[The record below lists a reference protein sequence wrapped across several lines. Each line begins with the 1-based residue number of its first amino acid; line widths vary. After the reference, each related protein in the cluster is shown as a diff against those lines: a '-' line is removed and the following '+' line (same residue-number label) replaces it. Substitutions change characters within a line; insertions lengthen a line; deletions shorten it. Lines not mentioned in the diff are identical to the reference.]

1 MYSARTSRQ
10 PGQYGRKAAN
20 FFVHYVDGICGN
32 FSQPGRQPRQKLFS
46 QVILP
51 GPPWCSAATDVDDT
65 ECDNNN
71 NITIYKA
78 HNVRKELNLRRRQSL
93 GGGKS
98 NSV

>member
-1 MYSARTSRQ
+1 MDLTLSLVVQSSL
-10 PGQYGRKAAN
+10 PGRKQ
-20 FFVHYVDGICGN
+20 YVY
-32 FSQPGRQPRQKLFS
+32 QPGRQPRQKLFS

-71 NITIYKA
+71 NNNITIYKA